1 MKIVK
6 IDSENFHFFWK
17 TLGILM
23 KFSGM
28 MWYYWK
34 SQKTQGF
41 ILSLADTFFEKKKTQ
56 GERQI
61 GVKTFYFLWVPDLTS
76 SLLWSP
82 KKKKIKKIKN
92 LYLFRKNIWVGVE
105 QKIYKTHITKYSLLE
120 ILAINWDIKYRLRIY
135 GTIRNLYLKC
145 EYNECPVYF
154 KVMQIRCNLQSSFL
168 IYVTVTHT
176 NWELKITPRTIHLAN
191 FIRKRIPGNDFS
203 IIHIKV
209 QWTTITSPWYGSTKP
224 VMSKV
229 EFFVAIIVNGRKPL
243 TIAKKDV

>member
-1 MKIVK
+1 M
-6 IDSENFHFFWK
+6 
-17 TLGILM
+17 
-23 KFSGM
+23 
-28 MWYYWK
+28 
-34 SQKTQGF
+34 
-41 ILSLADTFFEKKKTQ
+41 
-56 GERQI
+56 
-61 GVKTFYFLWVPDLTS
+61 
-76 SLLWSP
+76 
-82 KKKKIKKIKN
+82 
-92 LYLFRKNIWVGVE
+92 FRKNIWVGVE

-154 KVMQIRCNLQSSFL
+154 KVMQIRCNLQLSFL